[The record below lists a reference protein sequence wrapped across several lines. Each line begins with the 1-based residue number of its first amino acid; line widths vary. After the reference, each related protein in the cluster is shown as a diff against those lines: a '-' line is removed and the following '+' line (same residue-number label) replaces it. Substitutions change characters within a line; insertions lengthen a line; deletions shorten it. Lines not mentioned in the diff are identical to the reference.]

1 MNIFRV
7 RRVCFLNIIVISL
20 ILLYLSSFRFWGQSS
35 NDEKY
40 ENIKPLYNQKKHNL
54 KIGDQKEKTQP
65 EKKLPENKKIFC
77 NSSVNL
83 ETFSEQYSD
92 KNHQIFFI
100 ETHGKPTYRGRQ
112 LCTIESA
119 LRISN
124 LKVKVVTLSPVLDT
138 TNPILCRLI
147 QEFYPEKLQFYTAQ
161 LGPLF
166 VNLPLQ
172 DILPRLDPNPKRQDF
187 TQTHVS
193 DFMRYALLYRYGGF
207 NLDLDVL
214 VLKDLTGFKNS
225 IGMEGYTIPNENCE
239 MQTKGQKQYSRML
252 NGGTMH
258 FESGSPVIW
267 EAMLEANRTYK
278 HGIRWIDMGPVV
290 MNRVASTTFLKS
302 PQGASHNYES
312 EVLTILPSFK
322 FQAILTFIGMPDVFH
337 LNVDPSYFENYFR
350 CTSLVHLSGSASKTN
365 RISGNPRH
373 DIYSY
378 FGPKICPISI
388 STMKNF

>member
-7 RRVCFLNIIVISL
+7 RRFCYLNIILISV
-20 ILLYLSSFRFWGQSS
+20 ILLYLSSFRFSGQSS
-35 NDEKY
+35 NDEKF
-40 ENIKPLYNQKKHNL
+40 ENIKPLYNRKNHNM

-124 LKVKVVTLSPVLDT
+124 LKVKVVTLSPLLDT

-161 LGPLF
+161 LEPLF
-166 VNLPLQ
+166 ANLPLQ

-214 VLKDLTGFKNS
+214 VLKDLAGFKNS
-225 IGMEGYTIPNENCE
+225 IGMEGYT
-239 MQTKGQKQYSRML
+239 Y
-252 NGGTMH
+252 
-258 FESGSPVIW
+258 
-267 EAMLEANRTYK
+267 
-278 HGIRWIDMGPVV
+278 
-290 MNRVASTTFLKS
+290 VASILHSSDNFFS
-302 PQGASHNYES
+302 PNYFS
-312 EVLTILPSFK
+312 NK
-322 FQAILTFIGMPDVFH
+322 FS
-337 LNVDPSYFENYFR
+337 LNVHSER
-350 CTSLVHLSGSASKTN
+350 T
-365 RISGNPRH
+365 
-373 DIYSY
+373 
-378 FGPKICPISI
+378 
-388 STMKNF
+388 